1 MLRGMPVR
9 IKQASLPWPI
19 PSNPLHC
26 GCITKVTVIA
36 GMRPPGPTLDNP
48 GNSSTAVPARP
59 HRARSTGRAI
69 PKGGEIP

>member
-1 MLRGMPVR
+1 MSKEGSTTSKL
-9 IKQASLPWPI
+9 
-19 PSNPLHC
+19 
-26 GCITKVTVIA
+26 

-48 GNSSTAVPARP
+48 ENSSTAVPARP